1 MIQQY
6 NTPFSSTTLHS
17 AVQHSI
23 SAVQHSIQQYS
34 TPFSSTT
41 LHSAVQHSIQQ
52 YNTPFSSTTLHI
64 SSTTLHI
71 SSTTLHIS
79 LLTDCNNPIRLGDR
93 DTYPIQGTC
102 YRGKPDISET
112 VVMERLNQTGKKERF
127 FKSLVNYHMI

>member
-1 MIQQY
+1 MFNKY
-6 NTPFSSTTLHS
+6 KTHFSKRVRKNINSS
-17 AVQHSI
+17 NKRENVNIESI
-23 SAVQHSIQQYS
+23 KEQAYD
-34 TPFSSTT
+34 
-41 LHSAVQHSIQQ
+41 SAVQHSIQQ